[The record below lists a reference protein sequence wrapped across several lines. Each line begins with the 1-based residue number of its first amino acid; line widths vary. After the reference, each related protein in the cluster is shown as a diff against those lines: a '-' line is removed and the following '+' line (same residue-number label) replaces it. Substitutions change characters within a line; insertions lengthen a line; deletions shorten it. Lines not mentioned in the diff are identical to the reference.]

1 MKARAQ
7 VDDAVAA
14 DAAAAQV
21 GDAAATAAV
30 ATAGAGLEGEAEGA
44 ELEPRVEQE
53 IEVGADEDEA
63 EAAESESPAEPE
75 TEALVSTEVTTPT
88 DAERTADG
96 KRRMQSAIERAIRRG
111 ELEAC
116 GHSMLSI
123 MWKCLTCCEVGNRA
137 CWMDTDYGA
146 YLCEKCWKTQS
157 TAAPMV
163 EDGRIVKEL
172 LTECL
177 GNGCCTNKIP
187 HPSPG
192 EEFCLGCAECR
203 MQEAA
208 QQEAA
213 EAEAKEMGEATTE
226 EAQMEAAMALS
237 LDSSDFDVERK
248 RLMELETDV
257 ALSLEFTVPDGRRI
271 GQVTPMAQVKAAEGA
286 IALSPEF
293 MVPNEQKAEQLLSPA
308 GVLEQERLLQ
318 QAAQVMRD
326 RRAIEHELQHQQIDT
341 EDRGQPAAEQGQL
354 ARALAESLAD
364 KEQRELS
371 QEAERVAMQKMIDA
385 SEEDAKQAAERAEA
399 EEDKIAETLAESK
412 RVADKL
418 EEGEAEDAIRL
429 VESGD
434 ADTVA
439 LSRAQ
444 VAGMPTHDT
453 ETFERNIRRS
463 GLWETETP
471 SDGNCFYHA
480 WNMSIEGT
488 PQEALTPNGMR
499 DYSADMAL
507 MRGDIDE
514 AEAELRK
521 LRGRM
526 VEYKEIQAAATAMK
540 CRVVIYNARPGEGE
554 PDMDTVVPEGNG
566 AILRDICM
574 VLRSAHYTALLNER
588 QWQKVEQDRSSD
600 ALRKSTRSNI
610 RCHRPVT
617 TVPEIGVP
625 RGNNVTQS
633 SRESR
638 TMTGNLVWTQIV
650 SPRGMARVNDP
661 STGVKLEARE
671 LGAQEAKDL
680 CNTKFVVRAVPA
692 RAADLGYAED
702 SDYDTLTRKQRKSAT
717 RFTHKFD
724 VVGVATQVGITTQP
738 KGTGKS
744 QEAEQVGSSGEAVPV
759 YPFNQAA
766 LQARSTERSRKAKAE
781 NDLAMQ
787 KQRGYGPSANN
798 TVHSLSSCTTTDQ
811 YTSGLQEAEDVQQAL
826 LRRAA
831 VWAMKIK
838 GQDPK
843 KDFNG
848 SPAQRMIQE
857 QIESIVAETDGTE
870 DQGIEGRDL
879 VWWFHSWQ
887 HWQQDKD
894 RKLSSCTDFDAMHF
908 ARTQKV
914 CLGGAWG
921 CVLAQMQETECDE
934 QAVEMLRST
943 FRLASATRGRRTP
956 GSFSGTDAQQM
967 SDSASHSS
975 SSAGSGTGGGAGGE
989 TESAAGEQPASGE
1002 ETTGQHGS
1010 ERQHKYGP
1018 KSAEPSGVDACA
1030 ESGSAHNA
1038 ETDNSRAEQP
1048 E

>member
-1 MKARAQ
+1 M
-7 VDDAVAA
+7 
-14 DAAAAQV
+14 
-21 GDAAATAAV
+21 
-30 ATAGAGLEGEAEGA
+30 
-44 ELEPRVEQE
+44 
-53 IEVGADEDEA
+53 
-63 EAAESESPAEPE
+63 
-75 TEALVSTEVTTPT
+75 
-88 DAERTADG
+88 
-96 KRRMQSAIERAIRRG
+96 
-111 ELEAC
+111 
-116 GHSMLSI
+116 
-123 MWKCLTCCEVGNRA
+123 
-137 CWMDTDYGA
+137 
-146 YLCEKCWKTQS
+146 
-157 TAAPMV
+157 
-163 EDGRIVKEL
+163 
-172 LTECL
+172 
-177 GNGCCTNKIP
+177 
-187 HPSPG
+187 
-192 EEFCLGCAECR
+192 
-203 MQEAA
+203 
-208 QQEAA
+208 
-213 EAEAKEMGEATTE
+213 
-226 EAQMEAAMALS
+226 
-237 LDSSDFDVERK
+237 
-248 RLMELETDV
+248 
-257 ALSLEFTVPDGRRI
+257 
-271 GQVTPMAQVKAAEGA
+271 
-286 IALSPEF
+286 
-293 MVPNEQKAEQLLSPA
+293 
-308 GVLEQERLLQ
+308 
-318 QAAQVMRD
+318 
-326 RRAIEHELQHQQIDT
+326 
-341 EDRGQPAAEQGQL
+341 
-354 ARALAESLAD
+354 
-364 KEQRELS
+364 
-371 QEAERVAMQKMIDA
+371 
-385 SEEDAKQAAERAEA
+385 
-399 EEDKIAETLAESK
+399 
-412 RVADKL
+412 
-418 EEGEAEDAIRL
+418 
-429 VESGD
+429 ESGD

-444 VAGMPTHDT
+444 VAGMPTQDT
-453 ETFERNIRRS
+453 ETFKENIRRS

-471 SDGNCFYHA
+471 SDGNCFYYA
-480 WNMSIEGT
+480 ANMSIEGT
-488 PQEALTPNGMR
+488 PVEALTPNGMR

-507 MRGDIDE
+507 RRGDIDE
-514 AEAELRK
+514 AEAELRR

-526 VEYKEIQAAATAMK
+526 VEYKEIQAAATALK
-540 CRVVIYNARPGEGE
+540 CRVLIYNARPGEGE

-600 ALRKSTRSNI
+600 ALRKSTRRNI

-633 SRESR
+633 SRESGWEAFR
-638 TMTGNLVWTQIV
+638 QRAMTGNLVWTQIV

-680 CNTKFVVRAVPA
+680 CNAKFAVRAVPA
-692 RAADLGYAED
+692 RAAELGYAED
-702 SDYDTLTRKQRKSAT
+702 SDYDTLTRKQRKEAT

-744 QEAEQVGSSGEAVPV
+744 QEAEQVGSSGEAVHVGEDV

-787 KQRGYGPSANN
+787 RQRGYGSSANS

-811 YTSGLQEAEDVQQAL
+811 YTPGLQETEDVQQAL
-826 LRRAA
+826 LRKAA
-831 VWAMKIK
+831 VWAMKRT

-848 SPAQRMIQE
+848 SPAQRMVQE

-921 CVLAQMQETECDE
+921 CVLAQMQETACDE

-956 GSFSGTDAQQM
+956 GVIVFWYGCTADVRQCVTQQLECWIR
-967 SDSASHSS
+967 H
-975 SSAGSGTGGGAGGE
+975 GWRCRRRGGICGRR
-989 TESAAGEQPASGE
+989 AAGVWRRDNW
-1002 ETTGQHGS
+1002 TTRKR
-1010 ERQHKYGP
+1010 RQHKYGP

-1030 ESGSAHNA
+1030 ESSSAHNA
-1038 ETDNSRAEQP
+1038 GTAGKTDNSRAEQP